1 MPDEAELSG
10 AASEWQPPL
19 PDEAPLSSPA
29 AAAQR
34 DKTPPPPPPLQN
46 LFPPGIAH
54 TGSGDLHPPVLPPG
68 IGTMEQ
74 AHAAAGAQPVQAPP
88 LLPVN
93 ADMLLPPHLRGPGVS
108 HVASNSKPDLQPYD
122 PLHPIEAPT
131 PPGQAFKQPSWVV
144 DASQGPQLQSS
155 SAGPPHQ
162 GLLDSRAFTPSP
174 KRVPVALEEGDK
186 TPLWTGADEQLPAA
200 STPSPPRV
208 PVPLVGHGRTP
219 PWIRAARPYEAA
231 PADAESP
238 QPGLFSTQLGFPD
251 NLYGDQPAQAPG
263 LSLRHF
269 LREPS
274 QDLSSTL
281 GGGVPHRG
289 ALPGPPNLELRHF
302 LPGGPIL
309 PEGLGSGLQLPEHM
323 QGARGT
329 ASYPASHPR
338 LPWQAEAAAAQAGER
353 LLAALHTS
361 EQSPANCN
369 PDAGRDL
376 QQPAADHVQHAAAP
390 AANVPTAP
398 AKVPGIAFACRA
410 PSKVVKSK
418 QARLS
423 AFSVSSQDAPAEQSL
438 PNEAAQEVTQHVRAQ
453 PIAAPWVDRPEA
465 LRPPITEQ
473 SDRPPPVEEK
483 KIEAQPVKQSVR
495 VTPPTEPC
503 SESSERQPHSK
514 QGDSSSQ
521 PQKQEGSGRPLA
533 GESTGRPAPSALGDR
548 SAQPQ
553 KQPTAGVK
561 RGRDEPERKK
571 FETGRRNVG
580 RAPQAGGVPAT
591 APQAGVPA
599 EAKYPSRPGELHCN
613 FYMRTGYC
621 KFGMACIFDHPDLTV
636 SIGGTDGRAGPAM
649 TPGVPS
655 SSIRKIVSPADV
667 RNNRAVNAR
676 GRGQVL
682 QRAGRSPHSRAAG
695 PLNTP
700 SRLALRHDKSAAD
713 RRTTDKIAAGV
724 KAGAQVR
731 HKPLSR
737 ATTPLHRDHRG
748 SIDYSPPRKRPSTE
762 SVAARVKDVAQKDL
776 KPRSR
781 DPTPLN
787 RDRRPSSR
795 DKTPTAERRSAER
808 VAARKDVGLRDQ
820 RPRSR
825 DPMPLRRD
833 ARQGSRDRTPAAE
846 RRSLERIPTRLK
858 TDGRRS
864 QDPSSRDPT
873 PPSRNRR
880 SGAKEHAAIAERRST
895 DKVAMEL
902 HDNTHRSSSHTV
914 MPERRS
920 SQKETD
926 GAQDDALIITFDTP
940 EHKQTSHDKA
950 TASAAPRPHTEGKV
964 APRDDRRSSEKVP
977 AKQEVNAGKDRKS
990 QQLLREERL
999 HQLHEARRAGRM
1011 SAERS
1016 SKRSRSRSQSRR
1028 ETPPKRACVGS
1039 GLRKASG
1046 PQDSSTGQRSSD
1058 QQASRPSSASGKSLT
1073 AKVTAGTAC
1082 TFAGDVLP
1090 AVPYE
1095 AQA

>member
-1 MPDEAELSG
+1 M
-10 AASEWQPPL
+10 
-19 PDEAPLSSPA
+19 
-29 AAAQR
+29 
-34 DKTPPPPPPLQN
+34 
-46 LFPPGIAH
+46 
-54 TGSGDLHPPVLPPG
+54 
-68 IGTMEQ
+68 
-74 AHAAAGAQPVQAPP
+74 
-88 LLPVN
+88 
-93 ADMLLPPHLRGPGVS
+93 
-108 HVASNSKPDLQPYD
+108 
-122 PLHPIEAPT
+122 
-131 PPGQAFKQPSWVV
+131 
-144 DASQGPQLQSS
+144 
-155 SAGPPHQ
+155 
-162 GLLDSRAFTPSP
+162 
-174 KRVPVALEEGDK
+174 ALEEGDK
-186 TPLWTGADEQLPAA
+186 TPLWTGADEQLPSA
-200 STPSPPRV
+200 STPSPPRA
-208 PVPLVGHGRTP
+208 PVPLVGYGRTP
-219 PWIRAARPYEAA
+219 PWIRAARPYEEA

-353 LLAALHTS
+353 LPAALHTS
-361 EQSPANCN
+361 EQSPANSN

-376 QQPAADHVQHAAAP
+376 QQPAADHVQRAAAP

-503 SESSERQPHSK
+503 SESSERQIHSK

-591 APQAGVPA
+591 APQAGEPA
-599 EAKYPSRPGELHCN
+599 AAKYPSRPGKLHCN

-655 SSIRKIVSPADV
+655 SSIGKIVSPADV

-682 QRAGRSPHSRAAG
+682 QSAGRSPHSRAAG

-713 RRTTDKIAAGV
+713 RRTIDKIAAGV

-748 SIDYSPPRKRPSTE
+748 SIEYSPPRKRPSTDR
-762 SVAARVKDVAQKDL
+762 VAARVTDDAQRDQ

-787 RDRRPSSR
+787 RDRRPGSG
-795 DKTPTAERRSAER
+795 DKATIGGRRSTER
-808 VAARKDVGLRDQ
+808 VAAGVKGDASRDQ
-820 RPRSR
+820 KPRSR
-825 DPMPLRRD
+825 DPTPLRRV

-846 RRSLERIPTRLK
+846 RCSLERVPARLK
-858 TDGRRS
+858 TDGHRR
-864 QDPSSRDPT
+864 QDPRSRDPT
-873 PPSRNRR
+873 PPSRSRR
-880 SGAKEHAAIAERRST
+880 SDSKEHAPIAERRST
-895 DKVAMEL
+895 DKAAREL
-902 HDNTHRSSSHTV
+902 QGDAHKNSSHAV

-926 GAQDDALIITFDTP
+926 GAQDDALIITFDMP
-940 EHKQTSHDKA
+940 EHKQTSHDEA
-950 TASAAPRPHTEGKV
+950 TASAAPRPHAEGKV

-999 HQLHEARRAGRM
+999 HQLPEARRAGRM
-1011 SAERS
+1011 SAEQS

-1046 PQDSSTGQRSSD
+1046 PQDSSTGQRRSD
-1058 QQASRPSSASGKSLT
+1058 QQASRPRTASGKSLT

-1082 TFAGDVLP
+1082 TFAGGVLP

-1095 AQA
+1095 A